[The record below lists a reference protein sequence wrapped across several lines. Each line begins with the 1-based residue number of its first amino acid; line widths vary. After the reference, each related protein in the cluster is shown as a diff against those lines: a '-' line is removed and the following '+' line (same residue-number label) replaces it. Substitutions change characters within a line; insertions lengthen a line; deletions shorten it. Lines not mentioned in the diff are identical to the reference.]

1 MNFFEKRIKQGET
14 RLVFLV
20 GNYAI
25 KTPNFLKGYR
35 QFLYGLI
42 SNHQEKA
49 YSNSNPNLLP
59 VIFSCI
65 GSLFIIFPRAKVLT
79 EIDHETFLKVMKP
92 IGDYPRVDYK
102 AESFGVWKNKVYV
115 IDYGTTYF

>member
-49 YSNSNPNLLP
+49 
-59 VIFSCI
+59 
-65 GSLFIIFPRAKVLT
+65 
-79 EIDHETFLKVMKP
+79 
-92 IGDYPRVDYK
+92 
-102 AESFGVWKNKVYV
+102 
-115 IDYGTTYF
+115 